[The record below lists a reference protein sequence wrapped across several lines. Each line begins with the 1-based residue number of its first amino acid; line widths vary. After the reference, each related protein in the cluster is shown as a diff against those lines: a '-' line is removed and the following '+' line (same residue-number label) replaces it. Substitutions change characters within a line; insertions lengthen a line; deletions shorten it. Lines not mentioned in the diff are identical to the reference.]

1 MTTSLNRVIQR
12 ITKGKKQRQIFVAGA
27 LCALTLLAAQ
37 WARAAEATHA
47 AGHKAFEFF
56 AFMTSSDYSSV
67 EKYALWGVLIVAFA
81 GLGYAWMLVGQ
92 VRNADQGTP
101 KMQKVAAAIRAGA
114 EAYLKQQ
121 FGKIVWLI
129 GILTVALFFTAL
141 AGSTG
146 EAKYAVA
153 FGRAGAFLMGSLFSF
168 AVGFVGMRFATL
180 GNLRVAA
187 AARTSFGGALQVGY
201 RTGTITG
208 MLTDGLGLLGGTII
222 FMMYGEKAYE
232 VLLGFGFGGTLI
244 ALFMRVGGGIYT
256 KAADV
261 GADLVGK
268 VEKDIPEDDPRNAA
282 TIADNVG
289 DNVGDCAGMAAD
301 IFESYE
307 VTIVAA
313 MILGYASF
321 GHKGVIFPLLVRA
334 IGVIG
339 SIISTYSVRSKEGDS
354 GDAAL
359 VSVHRGFLIGSVIS
373 VIGFFA
379 IGLFYLKFS
388 AAYLLQYPQSVAG
401 FPGGVDALPYWV
413 NLGQAG
419 LDLRPAWT
427 CLIGVFLAVAL
438 NKCTSYFTHT
448 THAPVKSMVKACQ
461 TGHATNIIQGFAVG
475 YESTVWAVIIIAVAV
490 GASVGIYSGTSPI
503 FVAYGVAMCG
513 IGMLTLTGNT
523 ISMDV
528 FGPVA
533 DNANGIGEMGYDKA
547 EMGEKKYKEAR
558 QILADLDS
566 VGNTTKAETKG
577 IAIGSAVIAAVSLF
591 ASFIAVMAMGSEEKI
606 SEMTTAQYNNVA
618 GMLTVANPTLFIGL
632 LIGGA
637 VPFLFSSMT
646 IRAVGRAAF
655 LIVKE
660 CRMQFRDKEIWA
672 GTKTPDYARVVGI
685 CTSAAQ
691 KELIGPGLL
700 AIMAPLAVGF
710 LLGPLALAGF
720 LAGMILVGQLLAVF
734 MANAGG
740 AWDNAKKLIEDEPR
754 DHEANTGKGSERH
767 KAAVTGDTVG
777 DPLKDTAGPA
787 INPLI
792 KVMNMVSLLLLPLV
806 LKFHAVA
813 GVADSGKSPYAIAV
827 VIAIIA
833 LAAIVW
839 AVNKS
844 KMDSPEMA
852 EIEKQ
857 ADSAKA

>member
-1 MTTSLNRVIQR
+1 MKR
-12 ITKGKKQRQIFVAGA
+12 ITKGSPRRQWILATA
-27 LCALTLLAAQ
+27 LCGVTLLAAQ
-37 WARAAEATHA
+37 WARAADKAAELINKVTGHA
-47 AGHKAFEFF
+47 GETFQFF
-56 AFMTSSDYSSV
+56 SFMTSDRYSQG
-67 EKYALWGVLIVAFA
+67 EKLALWTVLGVAFA
-81 GLGYAWMLVGQ
+81 GLGYALMLVKQ
-92 VRNADQGTP
+92 VREADQGTP

-121 FGKIVWLI
+121 FGKIVVLI

-141 AGSTG
+141 AGTG
-146 EAKYAVA
+146 EAKYQIA
-153 FGRAGAFLMGSLFSF
+153 FGRAFAFLMGSLFSF

-187 AARTSFGGALQVGY
+187 AARTSFANALQVGY

-208 MLTDGLGLLGGTII
+208 MLTDGLGLLGGTLI
-222 FMMYGEKAYE
+222 FMAYGEKAYE

-334 IGVIG
+334 VGVIG

-373 VIGFFA
+373 VVGFFL
-379 IGLFYLKFS
+379 IGLFYLKFDV
-388 AAYLLQYPQSVAG
+388 AYLLQYPQAAAG
-401 FPGGVDALPYWV
+401 FPGGVNALPSWV

-475 YESTVWAVIIIAVAV
+475 YESTVWAVIIIVVAI

-547 EMGEKKYKEAR
+547 EMGEKQYKAAR

-591 ASFIAVMAMGSEEKI
+591 ASFIAVMAMGSEEAI
-606 SEMTTAQYNNVA
+606 SRMTTEQYNNVA
-618 GMLTVANPTLFIGL
+618 GMLSVANPTLFIGL

-754 DHEANTGKGSERH
+754 DHEKNTGKGSERH

-813 GVADSGKSPYAIAV
+813 GVEGTGQKPFAIAV
-827 VIAIIA
+827 VIAIVA

-852 EIEKQ
+852 AIERE
-857 ADSAKA
+857 AESAKA